1 MLSKDYNFHF
11 EKAELFYE
19 KGDYNSALLEFERIF
34 AYKDTT
40 DVLNYIG
47 CCYMHLKKLDK
58 AEDVFLFLKNNCPE
72 WETPW
77 FNLGR
82 VYIKR
87 GSIKKQRL

>member
-47 CCYMHLKKLDK
+47 C
-58 AEDVFLFLKNNCPE
+58 
-72 WETPW
+72 
-77 FNLGR
+77 
-82 VYIKR
+82 
-87 GSIKKQRL
+87 